1 MTKPDRS
8 SDVVF
13 RFDVFELD
21 PQAGELR
28 KAGARVKLQGQPWQV
43 LLALVE
49 HAGRIVTRDELRER
63 LWPTDTFVD
72 FDHSLNIA
80 VNKIRDALDDAAASR
95 RFIETVPRRGYRF
108 IAPVERTP
116 IQSAAPTDRP
126 DGGSGRFRINWTA
139 VLAGAA
145 VLVLAAGFARR
156 TLVAPSS
163 SPRHTIAVL
172 PIRNLNSEP
181 DTDYFSDGLTDEI
194 IYNLSI
200 IEGLEVRS
208 RASSFAFKGRTVDAR
223 DAGKQLKADLLLE
236 STVQRDADKLRLNA
250 ALVRVADDVTV
261 WSQQYDREL
270 RDVITVQGDI
280 SRAIVNELRLN
291 GIGGQRRY
299 NTSPENYDRYLR
311 ALSLSHENA
320 PGNDVR
326 LARAIELLDRLT
338 SDDRG
343 FAPGYAV
350 TARVWASLRNRGR
363 SRESTERMRQAA
375 ERAIALDPLLADAR
389 ASLGIVH
396 ASDLRWQDAES
407 DFRRALQLDANSSS
421 TRSDF
426 AVFVLLPE
434 GKTDEGLAQLSKALE
449 LDPLSSARRLHLAN
463 ALLRVDAYEKARA
476 LADEVIAGDPSNE
489 FARQILAR
497 ASMVERRYD
506 DALTILEQL
515 SPASHGYLGYA
526 YAAAGRRHDAE
537 TIASEPDPAA
547 ARHQLLIYA
556 ALGERERCFEAL
568 RAMTQADDWAVDY
581 FPGDPELA
589 PLRDDPRMQAFRRQ
603 RGLPANH

>member
-1 MTKPDRS
+1 MPDRS
-8 SDVVF
+8 SDGVF
-13 RFDVFELD
+13 RFDVFEVD
-21 PQAGELR
+21 PRAGELR
-28 KAGARVKLQGQPWQV
+28 KSGARVKLQGQPWQV
-43 LLALVE
+43 LLALLE
-49 HAGRIVTRDELRER
+49 NAGRIVTRDELRAR
-63 LWPTDTFVD
+63 LWSTDTFVD

-80 VNKIRDALDDAAASR
+80 INKIRDALDDAAASP

-108 IAPVERTP
+108 IAPVERVSLP
-116 IQSAAPTDRP
+116 SAAPTDELDSRP
-126 DGGSGRFRINWTA
+126 GRFRIDRTA
-139 VLAGAA
+139 GLAGAA
-145 VLVLAAGFARR
+145 VLILAAGIAWRS
-156 TLVAPSS
+156 LVAPPS

-172 PIRNLNSEP
+172 PIRNLNAEP

-194 IYNLSI
+194 TYNLSI

-208 RASSFAFKGRTVDAR
+208 RASSFAFKGKTVDAR
-223 DAGKQLKADLLLE
+223 EAGKQLKADLLLE
-236 STVQRDADKLRLNA
+236 STLQRDADRLRLNT
-250 ALVRVADDVTV
+250 ALVRVADDATV

-270 RDVITVQGDI
+270 RDVIALQGDI

-299 NTSPENYDRYLR
+299 NPSPENYDRYLR
-311 ALSLSHENA
+311 ALSLSHEDAPGYNA
-320 PGNDVR
+320 PME
-326 LARAIELLDRLT
+326 RAIELLDRVT
-338 SDDRG
+338 SEDSG
-343 FAPGYAV
+343 FAPAYAV
-350 TARVWASLRNRGR
+350 AARAWASLRNRGR
-363 SRESTERMRQAA
+363 SRDSTERMRQAA
-375 ERAIALDPLLADAR
+375 DRAIALDPLLADAR

-396 ASDLRWQDAES
+396 ASDLRWQDAEN
-407 DFRRALQLDANSSS
+407 DFRRALQLDPNSSS

-434 GKTDEGLAQLSKALE
+434 GKTDEGIVQLSKALE

-463 ALLRVDAYEKARA
+463 ALMRVGAYDKARA
-476 LADEVIAGDPSNE
+476 LANDVIAGDPSDE

-497 ASMVERRYD
+497 ASTFERRYG
-506 DALTILEQL
+506 DALTILETL

-526 YAAAGRRHDAE
+526 YAAVGRRRDAE

-556 ALGERERCFEAL
+556 ALGDHDRCFAAL
-568 RAMTQADDWAVDY
+568 QAMMQAGDWAVDF

-603 RGLPANH
+603 RGLPATH